1 MYSPLRRSRTPSY
14 VSRVRAGSNYAWS
27 LALQKLSDNS
37 HGETPSRAIS
47 VSHVGTRTH
56 SHPVSDA
63 PLPPPNDR
71 HKQQRPGEDAAADG
85 EHVSLQHRPYHLR
98 VVPHKRHQHRGTGGK
113 AKVTPLTSASRH
125 AGGFWGGTICTS
137 HFYSSDLVVCAALTY
152 TTNRLHSRS
161 TIMDVK
167 TSSRTFGSPSTT
179 TVMAES
185 VQIATEKAAEGWK
198 DIVFGS
204 IAGTVGKVVEYPFDT
219 VKVRLQ
225 SQPDHLPLR
234 YKGPIDCFRQSFQQG
249 GVRGLYNGV
258 SAPLAGAALETASLF
273 YTYNVSREVLRSTF
287 YPTMRDA
294 DALPLYVKASAG
306 AISGGCT
313 SLILTPIELVKCR
326 MQAPLQSIV
335 DPTLARSGVT
345 PTQLSP
351 FTVIADIFRREGLK
365 GFWRGQLGTFL
376 RETGGSAAWFG
387 GYEATSSYCKRR
399 LSKIQNK
406 SVRDVEL
413 PVAQS
418 MASGAIAGMSYNF
431 LFFPADTIKS
441 KIQTGELTSVRPT
454 FVSVGKELYR
464 VHGLKGLYRGC
475 GITVARSA
483 PSSALIFTIMEYL
496 KKTFA

>member
-1 MYSPLRRSRTPSY
+1 M
-14 VSRVRAGSNYAWS
+14 
-27 LALQKLSDNS
+27 
-37 HGETPSRAIS
+37 E
-47 VSHVGTRTH
+47 
-56 SHPVSDA
+56 
-63 PLPPPNDR
+63 
-71 HKQQRPGEDAAADG
+71 
-85 EHVSLQHRPYHLR
+85 
-98 VVPHKRHQHRGTGGK
+98 
-113 AKVTPLTSASRH
+113 
-125 AGGFWGGTICTS
+125 
-137 HFYSSDLVVCAALTY
+137 
-152 TTNRLHSRS
+152 
-161 TIMDVK
+161 VK
-167 TSSRTFGSPSTT
+167 TSSSSSFASSSTT

-273 YTYNVSREVLRSTF
+273 YTYNLSQEVLRSTF
-287 YPTMRDA
+287 FPAMRNA
-294 DALPLYVKASAG
+294 DTLPLYVKASAG
-306 AISGGCT
+306 AMSGGFT

-326 MQAPLQSIV
+326 MQAPLQSGV
-335 DPTLARSGVT
+335 DPTLVRPGVGT
-345 PTQLSP
+345 TQLSP
-351 FTVIADIFRREGLK
+351 FKVIADIFRREGLK

-387 GYEATSSYCKRR
+387 GYEATSSYFRTR
-399 LSKIQNK
+399 LSQLQNIDV
-406 SVRDVEL
+406 SDVEL
-413 PVAQS
+413 PVIQS

-441 KIQTGELTSVRPT
+441 KIQTGELTAIRPT
-454 FVSVGKELYR
+454 FMSVGRELYR

-483 PSSALIFTIMEYL
+483 PSSALIFTIMESL
-496 KKTFA
+496 KKAYA